1 MLEDN
6 NKKKSEDKTRIKLNG
21 YLTTDPLLL
30 YGLLLSTLVSEL
42 QRPIFERVPC
52 EFQQRQDH
60 SVFKENKLIICMVNI
75 FIVLL
80 QRTSVEQIYGKAIL
94 VNSNYF
100 LKGTNPL

>member
-1 MLEDN
+1 
-6 NKKKSEDKTRIKLNG
+6 
-21 YLTTDPLLL
+21 
-30 YGLLLSTLVSEL
+30 
-42 QRPIFERVPC
+42 
-52 EFQQRQDH
+52 
-60 SVFKENKLIICMVNI
+60 MVNI

>member
-6 NKKKSEDKTRIKLNG
+6 NKKKSEDKTRIKFNG
-21 YLTTDPLLL
+21 YSATDPLLL

-42 QRPIFERVPC
+42 QHPIFERVPC